1 MHARRSGGNA
11 IGPMS
16 GTWALAG
23 LGGPW
28 RAEPA
33 RATTESDETR
43 RGTTVQCGHE
53 TTTGTYYEVLGEGQL
68 APAVLMIPGGGATGA
83 CFLADLTGRPGWAYQ
98 LAKSGHEV
106 WVADWPGCGR
116 SGNRLLTDIVYDDV
130 VEGYRR
136 LLRDVIG
143 HPVAIVCHSM
153 GAAVA
158 WQLVEQ
164 EPDLV
169 TGVVGLGA
177 AFPGNLSSPSEIVS
191 ESGTVVTVRSPLS
204 GAVFVVD
211 LSRGW
216 LYEDDYIYR
225 QGISTSTHFP
235 MHLVDRMRAGFIPI
249 PPKMVLQRLCVLSG
263 LPRVE
268 DSSGFRG
275 MRVRLVT
282 GTEDPAHTLALES
295 ATADLLRS
303 WGADAEVV
311 WLGDR
316 GIEGNGHFLFFED
329 NADEILRVVAE
340 QVTFV
345 SQRR

>member
-1 MHARRSGGNA
+1 MR
-11 IGPMS
+11 
-16 GTWALAG
+16 
-23 LGGPW
+23 
-28 RAEPA
+28 
-33 RATTESDETR
+33 
-43 RGTTVQCGHE
+43 CGHE
-53 TTTGTYYEVLGEGQL
+53 TATGTYYEVLGEGRNEV
-68 APAVLMIPGGGATGA
+68 PILMIPGGGATGA
-83 CFLADLTGRPGWAYQ
+83 CFRADLRGEPGWADQ
-98 LAKSGHEV
+98 FADAGHEV

-116 SGNRLLTDIVYDDV
+116 SGNRLLTDIGYDDV

-136 LLRDVIG
+136 LLHDVIG
-143 HPVAIVCHSM
+143 HPVVIVCHSM

-177 AFPGNLSSPSEIVS
+177 AFPGNLSTPCEIVS
-191 ESGTVVTVRSPLS
+191 EEGPVVTVRSPLS

-211 LSRGW
+211 LGRGW

-225 QGISTSTHFP
+225 QGISTSTRFP
-235 MHLVDRMRAGFIPI
+235 MDLVDRMRAGFIPI
-249 PPKMVLQRLCVLSG
+249 PPKMVLQRLCVFPG
-263 LPRVE
+263 LPRV
-268 DSSGFRG
+268 DDASGFRG

-282 GTEDPAHTLALES
+282 GTEDPAHTLALET

-311 WLGDR
+311 WLADR

-329 NADEILRVVAE
+329 NSDDVFRVVAE
-340 QVTFV
+340 QVTLV
-345 SQRR
+345 SQRS